1 MKVWPI
7 HCLIVRLHSLLKHPK
22 RLSLSLSPH
31 HIFTSLPYEQLPLNS
46 AEWSFLF
53 LPGSHNLTTHCDI
66 RKSFWKMEFLSRNLA
81 QQRYKLQIQQHQ
93 LRLSGGCAFY
103 LFWIEN
109 TTVAETL
116 RQQTC
121 NTLKPDRY
129 RAYVNVKPMCSH
141 WAASFK
147 QKICDWYLNI

>member
-81 QQRYKLQIQQHQ
+81 QQSQVTNSTAPAEIEWRLCIPPFLDWKHHRNFTSANMQHAEARQIQG
-93 LRLSGGCAFY
+93 L
-103 LFWIEN
+103 
-109 TTVAETL
+109 
-116 RQQTC
+116 
-121 NTLKPDRY
+121 
-129 RAYVNVKPMCSH
+129 YVNVKPMCSH

-147 QKICDWYLNI
+147 QKICSWYLNI